1 MYLGAGVQPH
11 KLVVG
16 MPIYGRAFTNTDGPG
31 QPYKGVGK
39 GSWED
44 GMWDYKDL
52 PQAGAQEFN
61 DHRLGASWSYDAQKR
76 IMISYD
82 TQPIVTQKA
91 HYINQ
96 LGLGGVMWWELD
108 ADKTEES
115 GGNLVRTVRE
125 QLGQLEWRENEL
137 NYPNSREYL
146 CGAAAWLLIPL
157 CAASAERGIGANHNR
172 V

>member
-1 MYLGAGVQPH
+1 MYLGAGVPPY

-16 MPIYGRAFTNTDGPG
+16 MPIYGRAFCDTDGPG
-31 QPYKGVGK
+31 APYKGVGK

-52 PQAGAQEFN
+52 PQPGAQEFN
-61 DHRLGASWSYDAQKR
+61 DHRLGASWSYDPQKR

-82 TQPIVTQKA
+82 TQPIVTQKT

-125 QLGQLEWRENEL
+125 QMGQLEWRENEL
-137 NYPNSREYL
+137 HYPNSREYFSL
-146 CGAAAWLLIPL
+146 CLLYE
-157 CAASAERGIGANHNR
+157 AMQ
-172 V
+172 